1 MNNQSKFITIVL
13 LVLGLPL
20 GLAAQ
25 HINHQFRHLSFD
37 DGIAHPDATCVQQD
51 SLGFIWI
58 GTFSGLNRY
67 DGYELKNF
75 TNNREPQERA
85 YANRIQDMFIDKHSK
100 IWLATQASIECF
112 DIHTESFLSLEV
124 QRAADKGG
132 WANLNYVHYDEGSDI
147 LVTGNANGLK
157 AFHLASDSLLV
168 EIEDWNIEELG
179 RPIDIQAN
187 EAGQIWGISQQHI
200 FQIVFVGNSLESH
213 SWPLPAAL
221 FGQVRAIYP
230 HQKDIWLVTQEGL
243 LRLDTT
249 AIQAEPTRFPF
260 DTNQLPASL
269 LQNDR
274 GNPLIT
280 DFIKDPHGNF
290 WLSTTHGLL
299 KCELQEQK
307 LSVKSFQKTEP
318 ITKFGLSASH
328 INGLF
333 VDNTDCLWLSTF
345 GGGISSTSLNPKPF
359 YLIQKGGPEAHS
371 ISGNYVRAIL
381 EDRQGNLW
389 IGTREEGLN
398 KYTFEQEAFTY
409 FRHEP
414 NNRQSISSNQIRS
427 LAEDQQG
434 RIWIGTVEGIDI
446 YDESNGQF
454 SRLPIQSGKENHLSA
469 AAIFTIA
476 RDKFGQMWAGSWD
489 NGLNRIHYLGPNK
502 YQIEQVL
509 QKGTPWT
516 LTNQKVTFIYA
527 DETYPEVL
535 VGTNNGLNHIYLDE
549 RGEIREVVHYKAE
562 DQHEQS
568 LSSNF
573 VWPIIRTG
581 PNTLWVGTIGGGLNK
596 LELDPKRS
604 GKYQS
609 TVFDLQGG
617 APANDIESI
626 LLDESGKLW
635 LGSKGLSCFDPETE
649 TFLKFDVND
658 GLQSN
663 SFKIGSAFKGA
674 SGRLYFGGINGL
686 NYFDPTE
693 IRENEQQNE
702 VVITNLHVNHEEV
715 ALGQR
720 PQQHFILEKNINY
733 TENITLNHLENNFS
747 IAFSSL
753 DFSNPDKC
761 QYRFML
767 EGYDEDWIITDAQ
780 TRKASYSNLK
790 YGDYT
795 FSVQGSN
802 SDGHW
807 GDQIKQLHIIVKAPW
822 WNTHLAQAIYVLLVL
837 LAISLIFYYF
847 TRWYKIKKAYEFA
860 LLEEHQMEELHKMRL
875 EFFTNV
881 SHEFKTPLTLI
892 LNPLE
897 QLLEGNTPPKKLRR
911 YLQTM
916 HNNANRLLNLVNEL
930 MTFRKVESGTY
941 QLEAS
946 KIDLS
951 LYLEAIFEN
960 FREHAIFKDIDF
972 SFKSE
977 GLVDNCWVDKRVIEK
992 ILVNLLGNAFKYTE
1006 PGGQVKL
1013 EIGSSPFSTHLRNHF
1028 SIKSDYEASAY
1039 VWIKVEDSGVGI
1051 SQESIPLI
1059 FDRYFRDKDSKD
1071 KRMGS
1076 GVGLALV
1083 RSMILLHK
1091 GKLDVYSEPYKG
1103 TCFLVGIPRGNGHL
1117 APQEM
1122 LSTDIFKKA
1131 EYDLPKLDQL
1141 KLRPPSLLKLQ
1152 EETVNSKSRLL
1163 IVEDNQ
1169 ELRHF
1174 LKEHL
1179 EDNYRVLEA
1188 AHGQEALDILNKEP
1202 VDVILSDVMMP
1213 IMNGIDLCKQVKE
1226 NQELNH
1232 IPFVLLTAKTSAK
1245 SRIEGRESGADIYLA
1260 KPFSLEELKLTIN
1273 NILSSRQQLRNL
1285 YLENAF
1291 SEARELALVEK
1302 EKDFVSE
1309 LISIIEEHIED
1320 NKFDVDYLCR
1330 EMGMSR
1336 TKLYG
1341 KVKSVTGKSIGEIIR
1356 GLRLRKA
1363 AEILAS
1369 EDISINQVMYRV
1381 GIQSQSYFTKS
1392 FKKEFG
1398 KTPTQF
1404 VKEL

>member
-1 MNNQSKFITIVL
+1 MKNQSNFITIVL
-13 LVLGLPL
+13 LVLGLPICI
-20 GLAAQ
+20 AAQ
-25 HINHQFRHLSFD
+25 HINYQFRHLSFD

-75 TNNREPQERA
+75 TNNRETQKRA
-85 YANRIQDMFIDKHSK
+85 HANRIQDMFIDKQSR

-112 DIHTESFLSLEV
+112 DIRTEAFLTLNIQNIAGNADLE
-124 QRAADKGG
+124 
-132 WANLNYVHYDEGSDI
+132 NLNHVHYDDKNHI
-147 LVTGNANGLK
+147 LVTGNASGLK
-157 AFHLASDSLLV
+157 AFHVASDSILL
-168 EIEDWNIEELG
+168 EIEDWNIDRLG
-179 RPIDIQAN
+179 RPIDLQVSK
-187 EAGQIWGISQQHI
+187 EGHLWGISQQHI
-200 FQIVFVGNSLESH
+200 FQVTFVENSLKTQA
-213 SWPLPAAL
+213 WPLPASSL
-221 FGQVRAIYP
+221 GRIRAIYP
-230 HQKDIWLVTQEGL
+230 DEGAIWLATQEGL
-243 LRLDTT
+243 FSLDKE
-249 AIQAEPTRFPF
+249 AINVEARYFPF
-260 DTNQLPASL
+260 DKDQLSHSL
-269 LQNDR
+269 QQNDPA
-274 GNPLIT
+274 NPLIT
-280 DFIKDPHGNF
+280 DFLRDPQGNF
-290 WLSTTHGLL
+290 WLSTVQGLL
-299 KCELQEQK
+299 QCRIHHQK
-307 LSVKSFQKTEP
+307 LKVKSFQKTEP
-318 ITKFGLSASH
+318 ITKFGLSTSH

-333 VDNTDCLWLSTF
+333 IDNTDCLWLSTF
-345 GGGISSTSLNPKPF
+345 GGGVSSTSLSPKPF
-359 YLIQKGGPEAHS
+359 YLMQRGGPEGQS

-398 KYTFEQEAFTY
+398 KYTFDQQIFSY

-427 LAEDQQG
+427 LGEDRQG
-434 RIWIGTVEGIDI
+434 RIWIGTVAGIDI
-446 YDESNGQF
+446 YDKSNGQF
-454 SRLPIQSGKENHLSA
+454 SSLKIKLGEKNHLSA
-469 AAIFTIA
+469 ASIFTIA

-489 NGLNRIHYLGPNK
+489 NGLNRINYIGPDD
-502 YQIEQVL
+502 YRIEQVL
-509 QKGTPWT
+509 HKGSPWT

-527 DETYPEVL
+527 DEEFPEVI
-535 VGTNNGLNHIYLDE
+535 VGTNNGLNHLFLNE
-549 RGEIREVVHYKAE
+549 QGEIQKVIHYKAE
-562 DQHEQS
+562 DDQVQS

-596 LELDPKRS
+596 LELDPQHS
-604 GKYQS
+604 GHYRA
-609 TVFDLQGG
+609 TTFDLQKG

-626 LLDESGKLW
+626 LLDQAGKLW

-649 TFLKFDVND
+649 TFIKFDVND

-693 IRENEQQNE
+693 IKENEEQNE

-720 PQQHFILEKNINY
+720 QHRHFILEKNINY

-807 GDQIKQLHIIVKAPW
+807 GDQIKQLHITVKAPW
-822 WNTHLAQAIYVLLVL
+822 WNTHVAQAIYVLLIL

-860 LLEEHQMEELHKMRL
+860 LLEERQMEELHKMRL

-1013 EIGSSPFSTHLRNHF
+1013 EIGSKPFSTHLRNHF

-1103 TCFLVGIPRGNGHL
+1103 TCFLVGIPRGNRHL

-1141 KLRPPSLLKLQ
+1141 KLTPPSLLKLQ
-1152 EETVNSKSRLL
+1152 EGTVNSKSRLL

-1188 AHGQEALDILNKEP
+1188 CHGQEALDILNNDP

-1302 EKDFVSE
+1302 EKDFVCE

-1320 NKFDVDYLCR
+1320 SKFDVDYLCR

-1341 KVKSVTGKSIGEIIR
+1341 KVKSVTGKSIGEVIR